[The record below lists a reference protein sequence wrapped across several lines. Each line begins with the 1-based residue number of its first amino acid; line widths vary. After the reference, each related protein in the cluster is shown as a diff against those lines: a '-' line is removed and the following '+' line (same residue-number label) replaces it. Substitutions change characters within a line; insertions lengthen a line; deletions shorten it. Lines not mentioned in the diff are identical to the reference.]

1 MEKEYDL
8 YKKRY
13 ELYDS
18 LFVQNNIDDILSIAE
33 NFLGNPIFILDTSYR
48 LITRSHLAKCEN
60 SSIETHNGEDYL
72 LSGIISLMKEN
83 KCMDTIYKTNNS
95 FFHYSDENLIFCS
108 IKVNGIS
115 IGYISVL
122 QRNRDFEDEDL
133 ELTNILSN
141 LLSIQIQKDNLFIS
155 NSGLDEEY
163 YLMDLLVNDIDNL
176 EYASERLKYS
186 SFTLSKYNLI
196 LSIPFKQK
204 YEDYRHNFGL
214 RDLIQRLKGILGN
227 CISTYYKDTIIFLI
241 SSDNE
246 QIISEYIKENLLEF
260 LKLNNLR
267 CGASINFN
275 NLLDIKDYFKQSIC
289 ALKLSSY
296 MKIHSDISYF
306 EDYIEYYLI
315 HISASSKENNDLP
328 RIDITTLVNPLIKK
342 LIKYDE
348 KNKTE
353 LFTTLKTYLECNRN
367 ANYTSNKLNIH
378 RSTLF
383 YRFNKIQSLLDI
395 SLEDSNNLFK
405 LELSIKILNYNKFS

>member
-204 YEDYRHNFGL
+204 YED
-214 RDLIQRLKGILGN
+214 
-227 CISTYYKDTIIFLI
+227 
-241 SSDNE
+241 
-246 QIISEYIKENLLEF
+246 
-260 LKLNNLR
+260 
-267 CGASINFN
+267 
-275 NLLDIKDYFKQSIC
+275 
-289 ALKLSSY
+289 
-296 MKIHSDISYF
+296 
-306 EDYIEYYLI
+306 
-315 HISASSKENNDLP
+315 
-328 RIDITTLVNPLIKK
+328 
-342 LIKYDE
+342 
-348 KNKTE
+348 
-353 LFTTLKTYLECNRN
+353 
-367 ANYTSNKLNIH
+367 
-378 RSTLF
+378 
-383 YRFNKIQSLLDI
+383 
-395 SLEDSNNLFK
+395 
-405 LELSIKILNYNKFS
+405 

>member
-1 MEKEYDL
+1 
-8 YKKRY
+8 
-13 ELYDS
+13 
-18 LFVQNNIDDILSIAE
+18 
-33 NFLGNPIFILDTSYR
+33 
-48 LITRSHLAKCEN
+48 
-60 SSIETHNGEDYL
+60 
-72 LSGIISLMKEN
+72 
-83 KCMDTIYKTNNS
+83 
-95 FFHYSDENLIFCS
+95 
-108 IKVNGIS
+108 
-115 IGYISVL
+115 
-122 QRNRDFEDEDL
+122 
-133 ELTNILSN
+133 
-141 LLSIQIQKDNLFIS
+141 
-155 NSGLDEEY
+155 
-163 YLMDLLVNDIDNL
+163 MDLLVNDIDNL

-214 RDLIQRLKGILGN
+214 RELIQRLKGILGN

-246 QIISEYIKENLLEF
+246 QIISEYTKENILEF

-296 MKIHSDISYF
+296 MKINSNISYF

-315 HISASSKENNDLP
+315 HISASSNENNNLP

-342 LIKYDE
+342 LIKYDD

-353 LFTTLKTYLECNRN
+353 LFITLKTYLECNRN

-405 LELSIKILNYNKFS
+405 LELSIKILNYNKIS